1 MTNGLGFTLRAWKC
15 GAVDS
20 TPDSGGSNSEGCDS
34 NDDEGSNSTGGAGR
48 EDVAAAGVV
57 SLPDFPVK
65 RYCWRKPAQLKF
77 VRSTKNWEV
86 TKGAE
91 KESKFRTLPG
101 NFTLKST
108 P

>member
-1 MTNGLGFTLRAWKC
+1 MTNCLGFTLRAWKC

-86 TKGAE
+86 TKGAA
-91 KESKFRTLPG
+91 KEVAGQADAMLR
-101 NFTLKST
+101 
-108 P
+108 